1 MQKFFD
7 NLEEYFQLKVIKP
20 NELNNYITNNNLL
33 DCLVNKIKPII
44 EKKNI
49 NLFIIP
55 LPFSDLEVWWT
66 DYAEIYLKKFY
77 NYEFNQDK
85 SYLSV
90 IIKFNN
96 DLTINLQE
104 NIEIEHD
111 LTLIERQFVFDL
123 FKNELPYNYEWS
135 GRTSENMIIKY
146 KNNINRIN
154 SLIIEES
161 NIFPSLEVFIELDV
175 IDIGKD
181 HKINSFDDDPF
192 EIDNEFSYI
201 WDIILKNCDV
211 KDQGYSYLNNKCL
224 IDFKLHSIRITNLV
238 DKILNLDILSL
249 VNFNLKV
256 NNISGSYKI
265 DENEE
270 YFLEEIKQQ

>member
-49 NLFIIP
+49 NFFIIP

-66 DYAEIYLKKFY
+66 DYAEIYLKEFY
-77 NYEFNQDK
+77 IYEFNQDK

-96 DLTINLQE
+96 DLTINLEE

-111 LTLIERQFVFDL
+111 LTLDEKQFVFDL

-146 KNNINRIN
+146 KNNINKIN
-154 SLIIEES
+154 SLTIKES
-161 NIFPSLEVFIELDV
+161 NIFPSLEVFIELDL
-175 IDIGKD
+175 INISKD
-181 HKINSFDDDPF
+181 HKIDSFDDDPF